1 MINLPDAG
9 VLGVR
14 SLIMLEEWCVLKD
27 VIKVQIAFL
36 AMYCNE

>member
-14 SLIMLEEWCVLKD
+14 SLIMLEEWCVLRD
-27 VIKVQIAFL
+27 VIKYRL
-36 AMYCNE
+36 HS